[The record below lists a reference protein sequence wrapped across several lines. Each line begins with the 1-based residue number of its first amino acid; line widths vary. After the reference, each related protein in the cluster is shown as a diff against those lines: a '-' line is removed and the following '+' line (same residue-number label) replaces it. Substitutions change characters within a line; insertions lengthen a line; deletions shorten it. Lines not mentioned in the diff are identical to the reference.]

1 MALSHQNGF
10 TLSEAL
16 VSIALLG
23 VLASMLV
30 PALTTN
36 VGKEKLMG
44 VSKQTATE
52 IGRAYAIYSKNQFP
66 TEDTTSAEIMENVG
80 YVRKIKDDSHSV
92 QLDGIEGNTEAA
104 TYTCSE
110 ETPCLLLQN
119 GGLLMYRPDATFGAT
134 LSNAAMRFLLD
145 PDGSG
150 PHTGIVFLL
159 YFRGRVSTQTLS
171 PEANLSDGDWLPN
184 QIEDPNYIA
193 DWTRG

>member
-1 MALSHQNGF
+1 MAVSFKSGF

-23 VLASMLV
+23 VLASLLI
-30 PALTTN
+30 PAMSTN

-44 VSKQTATE
+44 VGKQTATE

-66 TEDTTSAEIMENVG
+66 TEETTSAEIMDNVG
-80 YVRKIKDDSHSV
+80 YVRKILDGSQSV
-92 QLDGIEGNTEAA
+92 QLSGLEDRAATE

-110 ETPCLLLQN
+110 ETQCLLLQN
-119 GGLLMYRPDATFGAT
+119 GGILMYSPEATFGAT

-171 PEANLSDGDWLPN
+171 PEAILSDGDWLPDQVN
-184 QIEDPNYIA
+184 DPDYIED
-193 DWTRG
+193 WTDG